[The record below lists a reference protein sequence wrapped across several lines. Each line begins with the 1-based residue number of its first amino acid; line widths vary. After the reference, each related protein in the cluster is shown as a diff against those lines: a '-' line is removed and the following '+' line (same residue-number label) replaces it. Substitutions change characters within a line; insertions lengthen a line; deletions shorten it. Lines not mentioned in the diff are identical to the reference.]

1 MLLYNEISVD
11 YLVDRSTESNLSD
24 STISLSDRFA
34 ITSLILSF
42 FFPQKLVYYLQL
54 FYLSL

>member
-1 MLLYNEISVD
+1 MLLYNEISID

-42 FFPQKLVYYLQL
+42 SFSLKALGLL
-54 FYLSL
+54 FATLLS

>member
-42 FFPQKLVYYLQL
+42 FFPQRLVYYLQL